1 MGVNADPNT
10 AEYWLKTAAG
20 RGEQEAQNQLGLLY
34 LQPEFLAS
42 RPQAMR
48 WFMRA
53 AAGGSARAEHNLG
66 LIYTLGMGVQADRE
80 QAIHWFRRAA
90 QHGLGAS
97 KANLGV
103 LLVNS
108 PKPADQAEGF
118 GIVLRTADDENP
130 DIENALGYWFGAG
143 TKVDLPKAV
152 DWYKRAAAKGNA
164 LAMYNLATMYRT
176 GTGVKQDFK
185 QAFRLHLEACDS
197 GDQKA
202 CVAVSNAYLNG
213 EGTGRNYIAA
223 YRFALM
229 AGADAKTI
237 AVLEQPLAEADRN
250 RAAEEAEQWKQVHAV
265 QLSAAPH

>member
-1 MGVNADPNT
+1 
-10 AEYWLKTAAG
+10 
-20 RGEQEAQNQLGLLY
+20 
-34 LQPEFLAS
+34 
-42 RPQAMR
+42 
-48 WFMRA
+48 
-53 AAGGSARAEHNLG
+53 
-66 LIYTLGMGVQADRE
+66 
-80 QAIHWFRRAA
+80 
-90 QHGLGAS
+90 
-97 KANLGV
+97 
-103 LLVNS
+103 
-108 PKPADQAEGF
+108 
-118 GIVLRTADDENP
+118 
-130 DIENALGYWFGAG
+130 
-143 TKVDLPKAV
+143 
-152 DWYKRAAAKGNA
+152 
-164 LAMYNLATMYRT
+164 
-176 GTGVKQDFK
+176 VKQDFK